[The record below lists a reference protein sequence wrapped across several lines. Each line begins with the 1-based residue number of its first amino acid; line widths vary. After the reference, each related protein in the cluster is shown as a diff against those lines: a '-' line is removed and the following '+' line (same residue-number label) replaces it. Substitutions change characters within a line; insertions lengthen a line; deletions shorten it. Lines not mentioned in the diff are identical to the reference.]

1 MERPK
6 VKKIQEPSRKHGDSV
21 RRVDMCPGN
30 SRREERENRNK
41 VIRAIKNDGH
51 VRVIYYNS
59 S

>member
-41 VIRAIKNDGH
+41 VIEHDLQ
-51 VRVIYYNS
+51 
-59 S
+59 